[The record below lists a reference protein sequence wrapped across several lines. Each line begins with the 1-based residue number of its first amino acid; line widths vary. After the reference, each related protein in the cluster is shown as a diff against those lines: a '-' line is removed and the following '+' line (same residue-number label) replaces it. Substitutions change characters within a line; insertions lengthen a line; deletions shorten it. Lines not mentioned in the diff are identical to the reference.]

1 MNNRNSNST
10 MASSTPF
17 SANNSASNNGT
28 IDKLSPLIKL
38 ERMVFRLNSIL
49 SIKFDDLVDES
60 EVKNKLNL
68 LLEVIIIIIRLRL
81 RNQYVSYVKHF
92 SIFLLVISIFS
103 IKRRFQDL
111 TD

>member
-1 MNNRNSNST
+1 

-81 RNQYVSYVKHF
+81 RLRNQYVSYVKHF